1 MTMIKT
7 TTLHYPIQNFKQPV
21 RQVVAMGFFD
31 GVHLGHQ
38 AVIKR
43 AKAEADALGV
53 PLAVLTYDPHP
64 SIAFKALTEPLKY
77 LTVVKQK
84 AQLLE
89 TLGVSEMYKMQF
101 TSQLAGLSPQVF
113 VDEVLMQLNPVA
125 VVAGF
130 DHLYGSDKNQAN
142 MANLAIYAK
151 ARFDVIIVPEFDDLG
166 LKIGSSKIR
175 SALCVGDMQT
185 VNRQLGRI
193 YHTTGIVVHGEARGR
208 ELGFP
213 TANVLTPELEWLPGI
228 GIYAV
233 KISIAG
239 RWHIGMASIGRNVT
253 FGDNRPITVEINIL
267 DFNQAI
273 YGEDVTVA
281 WHHHLRGEVKFN
293 QVDDLIAQLEK
304 DKVATR
310 TYFETLD

>member
-1 MTMIKT
+1 MIKT

-175 SALCVGDMQT
+175 SALCFGDMQT

-239 RWHIGMASIGRNVT
+239 QWHIGMASIGRNVT

>member
-7 TTLHYPIQNFKQPV
+7 TTLHYPIRNFKQPA

-64 SIAFKALTEPLKY
+64 SVAFKALTEPLKY

-239 RWHIGMASIGRNVT
+239 QWHIGMASIGRNVT

-273 YGEDVTVA
+273 YGEDITVA

>member
-64 SIAFKALTEPLKY
+64 SVAFKALTEPLKY

-239 RWHIGMASIGRNVT
+239 QWHIGMASIGRNVT

-293 QVDDLIAQLEK
+293 QVDDLITQLEK

>member
-64 SIAFKALTEPLKY
+64 SVAFKALTEPLKY

-89 TLGVSEMYKMQF
+89 KLGVSEMYKMQF

-239 RWHIGMASIGRNVT
+239 QWHIGMASIGRNVT

>member
-64 SIAFKALTEPLKY
+64 SVAFKALTEPLKY

-84 AQLLE
+84 AQLFE

-239 RWHIGMASIGRNVT
+239 QWHIGMASIGRNVT

>member
-64 SIAFKALTEPLKY
+64 SVVFKALTEPLKY

-239 RWHIGMASIGRNVT
+239 QWHIGMASIGRNVT

-293 QVDDLIAQLEK
+293 QVDDLITQLEK

>member
-64 SIAFKALTEPLKY
+64 SVAFKALTEPLKY

-239 RWHIGMASIGRNVT
+239 QWHIGMASIGRNVT

-281 WHHHLRGEVKFN
+281 WHNHLRGEVKFN
-293 QVDDLIAQLEK
+293 QVDDLITQLEK

>member
-239 RWHIGMASIGRNVT
+239 NSHSGMASVG
-253 FGDNRPITVEINIL
+253 
-267 DFNQAI
+267 
-273 YGEDVTVA
+273 
-281 WHHHLRGEVKFN
+281 
-293 QVDDLIAQLEK
+293 
-304 DKVATR
+304 
-310 TYFETLD
+310 

>member
-64 SIAFKALTEPLKY
+64 SVAFKALTEPLKY

-293 QVDDLIAQLEK
+293 QVDDLITQLEK

>member
-64 SIAFKALTEPLKY
+64 SVAFKALTEPLKY

-239 RWHIGMASIGRNVT
+239 QWHIGMASIGRNVT

-273 YGEDVTVA
+273 YGEDITVA

>member
-21 RQVVAMGFFD
+21 RQVVVMGFFD

-64 SIAFKALTEPLKY
+64 SVAFKALTEPLKY

-213 TANVLTPELEWLPGI
+213 TANVLTHELEWLPGI

-239 RWHIGMASIGRNVT
+239 QWHIGMASIGRNVT

>member
-1 MTMIKT
+1 MIKT

-64 SIAFKALTEPLKY
+64 SVAFKALTEPLKY

-293 QVDDLIAQLEK
+293 QVDDLITQLEK

>member
-64 SIAFKALTEPLKY
+64 SVAFKALTEPLKY
-77 LTVVKQK
+77 LTMVKQK

-239 RWHIGMASIGRNVT
+239 QWHIGMASIGRNVT

-281 WHHHLRGEVKFN
+281 WHLHLRGEVKFN
-293 QVDDLIAQLEK
+293 QVDDLITQLEK

>member
-21 RQVVAMGFFD
+21 RQVVIMGFFD

-64 SIAFKALTEPLKY
+64 SVAFKALTEPLKY

-239 RWHIGMASIGRNVT
+239 QWHIGMASIGRNVT

>member
-64 SIAFKALTEPLKY
+64 SVAFKALTEPLKY

-239 RWHIGMASIGRNVT
+239 QWHIGMASIGRNVT

-281 WHHHLRGEVKFN
+281 WHLHLRGEVKFN
-293 QVDDLIAQLEK
+293 QVDDLITQLEK

>member
-64 SIAFKALTEPLKY
+64 SVAFKALTEPLKY

-239 RWHIGMASIGRNVT
+239 QWHIGMASIGRNVT

-267 DFNQAI
+267 DFNQTI

-293 QVDDLIAQLEK
+293 QVDDLITQLEK

>member
-64 SIAFKALTEPLKY
+64 SVAFKALTEPLKY

-89 TLGVSEMYKMQF
+89 KLGVSEMYKMQF

-151 ARFDVIIVPEFDDLG
+151 SRFDVIIVPEFDDLG

-239 RWHIGMASIGRNVT
+239 QWHIGMASIGRNVT

>member
-89 TLGVSEMYKMQF
+89 TFGVSEMYKMQF

-239 RWHIGMASIGRNVT
+239 QWHIGMASIGRNVT

>member
-64 SIAFKALTEPLKY
+64 SVAFKALTEPLKY

-89 TLGVSEMYKMQF
+89 KLGVSEMYKMQF

-239 RWHIGMASIGRNVT
+239 QWHIGMASIGRNVT

-273 YGEDVTVA
+273 YGEDVIVA

-293 QVDDLIAQLEK
+293 QVDDLITQLEK

>member
-21 RQVVAMGFFD
+21 RQAVAMGFFD

-64 SIAFKALTEPLKY
+64 SVAFKALTEPLKY

-239 RWHIGMASIGRNVT
+239 QWHIGMASIGRNVT

>member
-64 SIAFKALTEPLKY
+64 SVAFKALTEPLKY

-239 RWHIGMASIGRNVT
+239 QWYIGMASIGRNVT

>member
-64 SIAFKALTEPLKY
+64 SVAFKALTEPLKY

-239 RWHIGMASIGRNVT
+239 QWHIGMASIGRNVT
-253 FGDNRPITVEINIL
+253 FGDNRPITVEINLL

-293 QVDDLIAQLEK
+293 QVDDLITQLEK

>member
-7 TTLHYPIQNFKQPV
+7 TTLHYPIQNFKQPA

-64 SIAFKALTEPLKY
+64 SVAFKALTEPLKY

-89 TLGVSEMYKMQF
+89 KLGVSEMYKMQF

-151 ARFDVIIVPEFDDLG
+151 ARFDVITVPEFDDLG

-239 RWHIGMASIGRNVT
+239 QWHIGMASIGRNVT

-293 QVDDLIAQLEK
+293 QVDDLITQLEK

>member
-1 MTMIKT
+1 MIKT

-64 SIAFKALTEPLKY
+64 SVAFKALTEPLKY

-239 RWHIGMASIGRNVT
+239 QWHIGMASIGRNVT

-267 DFNQAI
+267 DFNQTI

-293 QVDDLIAQLEK
+293 QVDDLITQLEK

>member
-64 SIAFKALTEPLKY
+64 SVAFKALTEPLKY

-89 TLGVSEMYKMQF
+89 KLGVSEMYKMQF

-239 RWHIGMASIGRNVT
+239 QWHIGMASIGRNVT

-293 QVDDLIAQLEK
+293 QVDDLITQLEK

>member
-64 SIAFKALTEPLKY
+64 SVAFKALTEPLKY

-208 ELGFP
+208 KLGFP

-239 RWHIGMASIGRNVT
+239 QWHIGMASIGRNVT

-273 YGEDVTVA
+273 YGEDVIVA

-293 QVDDLIAQLEK
+293 QVDDLITQLEK

>member
-21 RQVVAMGFFD
+21 RQIVAMGFFD

-64 SIAFKALTEPLKY
+64 SVAFKALTEPLKY

-239 RWHIGMASIGRNVT
+239 QWHIGMASIGRNVT

-293 QVDDLIAQLEK
+293 QVDDLITQLEK

>member
-1 MTMIKT
+1 MIKT

-64 SIAFKALTEPLKY
+64 SVAFKALTEPLKY

-239 RWHIGMASIGRNVT
+239 QWHIGMASIGRNVT

-293 QVDDLIAQLEK
+293 QVDDLITQLEK

>member
-64 SIAFKALTEPLKY
+64 SVAFKALTEPLKY

-151 ARFDVIIVPEFDDLG
+151 ARFGVIIVPEFDDLG

-239 RWHIGMASIGRNVT
+239 QWHIGMASIGRNVT

-273 YGEDVTVA
+273 YGEDVIVA

-293 QVDDLIAQLEK
+293 QVDDLITQLEK

>member
-64 SIAFKALTEPLKY
+64 SVAFKALTEPLKY

-151 ARFDVIIVPEFDDLG
+151 SRFDVIIVPEFDDLG

-239 RWHIGMASIGRNVT
+239 QWHIGMASIGRNVT